1 MFIENAYLCAH
12 LKKPYMKKHSF
23 KDWVLA
29 TRPWSFPAS
38 AMPVM
43 VTIAWAWAKGIQ
55 VNWWFALWALVNI
68 IFVHAAGNVWS
79 DIADY
84 RRGVD
89 AEDTFGVHALVDG
102 HFTVAEYRRLSLV
115 LNVIAVLGGLALV
128 ALTGLPLLYI
138 GVAGILLS
146 FCYPHLK
153 YMALGDLVIALCY
166 AFLPMTGTSFIV
178 SGAIHWH
185 VLWLAVPIGLITVA
199 ILHANNVR
207 DIETDQRAGIHTFPL
222 FTGRRFGAHLY
233 AFEVLFPF
241 VWLLGLMAFR
251 IEPWW
256 LALAILALP
265 VALKNARTILA
276 YEKGGKESYANLD
289 EKTAQ
294 LQLLFSVLLVIAL
307 IISHFA

>member
-1 MFIENAYLCAH
+1 
-12 LKKPYMKKHSF
+12 MKKHSF

-43 VTIAWAWAKGIQ
+43 VTIAWTWAKGIQ

-84 RRGVD
+84 RKGVD
-89 AEDTFGVHALVDG
+89 AKDTFGVHTLVDG
-102 HFTVAEYRRLSLV
+102 QFTVEEYRRLSLI
-115 LNVIAVLGGLALV
+115 LNTISILGGLALV
-128 ALTGLPLLYI
+128 ALTGWPLLVI
-138 GVAGILLS
+138 GVIGIALSLL
-146 FCYPHLK
+146 YPRLK

-166 AFLPMTGTSFIV
+166 SVLPMAGTSFIV

-185 VLWLAVPIGLITVA
+185 VLWLAVPVGLITVA

-207 DIETDQRAGIHTFPL
+207 DIETDSRAGISTFPM
-222 FTGRRFGAHLY
+222 FTGRRFGARLY

-241 VWLLGLMAFR
+241 VWLLILMAFR

-256 LALAILALP
+256 LLIAFVALP
-265 VALKNARTILA
+265 VALKNARTMLA
-276 YEKGGKESYANLD
+276 YEQGGKESYAALD

-294 LQLLFSVLLVIAL
+294 LQLLFSLLLIVAL
-307 IISHFA
+307 AISRIVA